1 MDIVSDATREG
12 SLMRR
17 PLIALL
23 IAVLAVLPN
32 AWPASASPDL
42 LPDLGLTSS
51 AGSSVDEAP
60 QQASGRT
67 WARDRVLRQGCR
79 RYSFRYDIQ
88 VPSSDWSMEIS
99 IVDRRGK
106 AVSAHAFFGP
116 AHDKTA
122 RARFGLCRAATV
134 PGKFRIR
141 TTLHWYDDP
150 SEPIKVDVPV
160 SRFRLSRR

>member
-1 MDIVSDATREG
+1 
-12 SLMRR
+12 MRR

-23 IAVLAVLPN
+23 IAVLTALSS
-32 AWPASASPDL
+32 AGSASASPDL
-42 LPDLGLTSS
+42 LPDLGLTSTD
-51 AGSSVDEAP
+51 GSEADEAP
-60 QQASGRT
+60 QQASGKT

-79 RYSFRYDIQ
+79 RYAFKYDVD
-88 VPSSDWSMEIS
+88 VPSNDWSMEIS

-116 AHDKTA
+116 AHAKIA
-122 RARFGLCRAATV
+122 QVRFGLCRGATV